1 MPAMAASVREDVIRN
16 SWPICIAVV
25 YPTEGTPFIPGFEAI
40 AKNAPHPNAAR
51 LFMSF
56 MISRETQQYLAD
68 AAGLRSFRPDAK
80 FKPGVVP
87 LSQIK
92 LLPSDPE
99 AQKAATEEIKKR
111 YSQYFGI

>member
-1 MPAMAASVREDVIRN
+1 MPATAAWVREDVIRN

-25 YPTEGTPFIPGFEAI
+25 YPTEGAPSIPDCEAI
-40 AKNAPHPNAAR
+40 AKNAPHPNAAK

-56 MISRETQQYLAD
+56 IVSRETQQYLAD

-80 FKPGVVP
+80 LKPGVVP

-99 AQKAATEEIKKR
+99 AQEAATEEIKKG
-111 YSQYFGI
+111 YSQYFGT